1 MRVKLQNEKHTRV
14 VVTSKKIPPKFKTL
28 TKPLTSQNHF
38 PANMPAPAPHSDE
51 QFSLLPLTPTSS
63 QQQPVVYPLH
73 HSLSSPISRI
83 AISWSRGNS
92 LRLSLLSH
100 PSISTEQLKEGDE
113 SSGGSVVEVKLAS
126 ENGGIDDN
134 ARWRKIVYGS
144 VAPFAMFQNRKNS
157 TFAFSKVPSG
167 ALSNADWYVEVWLFA
182 LFVCDL
188 VEL

>member
-1 MRVKLQNEKHTRV
+1 M
-14 VVTSKKIPPKFKTL
+14 
-28 TKPLTSQNHF
+28 
-38 PANMPAPAPHSDE
+38 
-51 QFSLLPLTPTSS
+51 
-63 QQQPVVYPLH
+63 
-73 HSLSSPISRI
+73 
-83 AISWSRGNS
+83 
-92 LRLSLLSH
+92 
-100 PSISTEQLKEGDE
+100 
-113 SSGGSVVEVKLAS
+113 KLAS

-188 VEL
+188 VELLLVFVPCFDFITGLWNVLSVK